1 MSKNKKTVERV
12 TNKAFAKEDGF
23 FKKACEVA
31 GIEVTTRQA
40 SKFRNKKGLAFK
52 HRKQVKEEN

>member
-1 MSKNKKTVERV
+1 MSTKKKTVERV
-12 TNKAFAKEDGF
+12 TNKAFAEKDGF

-31 GIEVTTRQA
+31 SVKVTTRQA
-40 SKFRNKKGLAFK
+40 SKFRLGKGLAFK